1 LIIVVEGG
9 EWIFLFEVKFYPMDP
24 TLLHEELT
32 RYDYV
37 FICIMFRCRRCRL
50 RVQCTFVLLLKFLY
64 VNYTYR
70 SLLKLST
77 VLILCRYQIYLQV
90 REDICVGK

>member
-9 EWIFLFEVKFYPMDP
+9 EWNFLFEVKFYPMDP

-37 FICIMFRCRRCRL
+37 FIC
-50 RVQCTFVLLLKFLY
+50 
-64 VNYTYR
+64 
-70 SLLKLST
+70 
-77 VLILCRYQIYLQV
+77 
-90 REDICVGK
+90 